1 MIKRRRQSKILSLVQ
16 SRPVSSQAVLAQQLS
31 AEGIQVTQATLS
43 RDLHELNLVKTVE
56 GYKLPGQLLP
66 NSGSSQQ
73 QQQTIAQFMTEAEA
87 AGNMV
92 VVKTNPGN
100 APPVARS
107 LDNIG
112 WNEIIGTVA
121 GDDTIIVVTKGSLAA
136 RTVRKRLLEIAR

>member
-1 MIKRRRQSKILSLVQ
+1 MVKRRRQSKILSLVQ
-16 SRPVSSQAVLAQQLS
+16 SHPVLSQAVLAQQLS
-31 AEGIQVTQATLS
+31 AEGIHVTQATLS

-66 NSGSSQQ
+66 NVGSSQQ

-136 RTVRKRLLEIAR
+136 RAVRKRLLEIAR

>member
-16 SRPVSSQAVLAQQLS
+16 SRPVSSQAVLAQQLL
-31 AEGIQVTQATLS
+31 AEGIEVTQATLS

-136 RTVRKRLLEIAR
+136 RTVRKRLLEISR

>member
-1 MIKRRRQSKILSLVQ
+1 MIKHRRQSRILSLVQ
-16 SRPVSSQAVLAQQLS
+16 SQPVASQAALAHQLS
-31 AEGIQVTQATLS
+31 VEGLHVTQATLS

-56 GYKLPGQLLP
+56 GYKLSGQLLL
-66 NSGSSQQ
+66 NAARFQQ
-73 QQQTIAQFMTEAEA
+73 QQQTIAQFMTEAQT

-136 RTVRKRLLEIAR
+136 RTVRKRLLEISR

>member
-1 MIKRRRQSKILSLVQ
+1 MIKHRRQSKILSLVQ
-16 SRPVSSQAVLAQQLS
+16 SRPVASQAALAHQLS
-31 AEGIQVTQATLS
+31 VEGIHVTQATLS
-43 RDLHELNLVKTVE
+43 RDLHELNLVKTAE

-66 NSGSSQQ
+66 HAASPQQ
-73 QQQTIAQFMTEAEA
+73 QQHTIAQFMTEAQI

-136 RTVRKRLLEIAR
+136 RTVRRRLLGMSR

>member
-16 SRPVSSQAVLAQQLS
+16 SRPVSSQAVLAQQLL
-31 AEGIQVTQATLS
+31 AEGIEVTQATLS

-121 GDDTIIVVTKGSLAA
+121 GDDTIIIVTKGFLAA
-136 RTVRKRLLEIAR
+136 RTVRKRLLEISR

>member
-1 MIKRRRQSKILSLVQ
+1 MIKRRRQSKILALVQ
-16 SRPVSSQAVLAQQLS
+16 SRPVSSQAVLAQQLLT
-31 AEGIQVTQATLS
+31 EGIEVTQATLS

-73 QQQTIAQFMTEAEA
+73 QQQTIAQFMIEAEA

-121 GDDTIIVVTKGSLAA
+121 GDDTIIVVTKGFLAA
-136 RTVRKRLLEIAR
+136 RTVRKRLLEISR

>member
-1 MIKRRRQSKILSLVQ
+1 MVKRRRQSKILSLVQ
-16 SRPVSSQAVLAQQLS
+16 SHPVSSQAALARQLA
-31 AEGIQVTQATLS
+31 AEGIRVTQATLS

-66 NSGSSQQ
+66 NAGSSQQ
-73 QQQTIAQFMTEAEA
+73 QQHTIAQFMTEAEV

-100 APPVARS
+100 APPVACS

-136 RTVRKRLLEIAR
+136 RIVRKRLLDIAR

>member
-1 MIKRRRQSKILSLVQ
+1 MLKRRRQSKILSLVQ
-16 SRPVSSQAVLAQQLS
+16 AHPVASQAALARQLS

-43 RDLHELNLVKTVE
+43 RDLHELNLVKTGE

-66 NSGSSQQ
+66 NAGSFQQ
-73 QQQTIAQFMTEAEA
+73 QQKTIAQFMTEAEA

-112 WNEIIGTVA
+112 WNEIVGTVA

-136 RTVRKRLLEIAR
+136 RSVWKRLMELGQ